1 VAAAS
6 ELTQAI
12 KGNLKEN
19 VTKLDLKELE
29 RLAQIFEEAAKK
41 VSEANAGRPRVPEPE
56 ENEEEE
62 NTSEGAES
70 PRVANDTQKEPKQTA
85 TIPRVPSVNNRE
97 AERLQQPALRRSRRL
112 NTNITVDA
120 MLTVMEL
127 SGREISPQQLA
138 GRRFPMQFLCEVAG
152 GYA

>member
-1 VAAAS
+1 M
-6 ELTQAI
+6 QAI

-19 VTKLDLKELE
+19 VTKMDLKELE

-41 VSEANAGRPRVPEPE
+41 VSEADAGRQRVPEPE

-85 TIPRVPSVNNRE
+85 PIPRVSNVNNRE
-97 AERLQQPALRRSRRL
+97 AE
-112 NTNITVDA
+112 
-120 MLTVMEL
+120 
-127 SGREISPQQLA
+127 
-138 GRRFPMQFLCEVAG
+138 
-152 GYA
+152 